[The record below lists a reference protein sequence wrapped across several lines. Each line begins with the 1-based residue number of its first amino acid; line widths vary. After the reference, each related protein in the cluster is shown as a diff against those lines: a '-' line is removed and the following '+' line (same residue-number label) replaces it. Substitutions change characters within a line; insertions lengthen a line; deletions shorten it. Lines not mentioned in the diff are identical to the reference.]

1 MVQVLGTN
9 AAAVAT
15 AFTDIYGHYR
25 IAGLAPGDYRVRATA
40 ITFLPAIRSNLR
52 LVTGMRATVNLTMN
66 MLADPAV
73 WLPAERRLP
82 GESGDDWN
90 WTLRSA
96 PDRPILRVFADDG
109 TVPKDIQDGE
119 QPSRRT
125 HAVRATAAMYGGDA
139 GFGRGGVHDVIAL
152 DRVAASGSD
161 IVLQADL
168 ATHQADLSQSS
179 SEVSAGYRNK
189 GAFGNASAA
198 VMTYAAHPEL
208 QTGNASGM
216 QWLRMASAETMRLG
230 DFAEIEAGSTVYAIH
245 AGGYALSTK
254 PFLRVTLHPGQVW
267 AVRYCMATSHDLR
280 DALNVQ
286 DMAGFAAGDPAGGS
300 APVAAFSNGRLTTES
315 GMHQEIAVTRQAG
328 RGSVRLAVYHD
339 AMETPAISGTGA
351 ENAQQ
356 LVGAS
361 TVVDTATGS
370 FRMLGPGYSAS
381 GIDLAI
387 AEPIGPSLWGSLE
400 YANGA
405 GLGVSSSDDRSL
417 ASASVGLHAVS
428 ASSATASLES
438 SISGTRTKARA
449 SYRWQPHGVITPV
462 NAYGAGA
469 DQAYLSFFVRQAISL
484 GGVLPQGLEA
494 TVDVTNLLAQGYHP
508 FLSADGRT
516 LYLAQ
521 APRTIRAGLAFSF

>member
-1 MVQVLGTN
+1 
-9 AAAVAT
+9 
-15 AFTDIYGHYR
+15 
-25 IAGLAPGDYRVRATA
+25 
-40 ITFLPAIRSNLR
+40 
-52 LVTGMRATVNLTMN
+52 
-66 MLADPAV
+66 
-73 WLPAERRLP
+73 
-82 GESGDDWN
+82 
-90 WTLRSA
+90 
-96 PDRPILRVFADDG
+96 
-109 TVPKDIQDGE
+109 
-119 QPSRRT
+119 
-125 HAVRATAAMYGGDA
+125 
-139 GFGRGGVHDVIAL
+139 
-152 DRVAASGSD
+152 
-161 IVLQADL
+161 
-168 ATHQADLSQSS
+168 
-179 SEVSAGYRNK
+179 
-189 GAFGNASAA
+189 
-198 VMTYAAHPEL
+198 
-208 QTGNASGM
+208 
-216 QWLRMASAETMRLG
+216 
-230 DFAEIEAGSTVYAIH
+230 
-245 AGGYALSTK
+245 
-254 PFLRVTLHPGQVW
+254 
-267 AVRYCMATSHDLR
+267 MATSHDLR